1 MESTTESITSTALPV
16 EANASTESPDCKT
29 TFDPPSIN
37 SNDPPAGIGAAL
49 IKNNLFHHFL
59 Q

>member
-29 TFDPPSIN
+29 TFDPHHNLMIT
-37 SNDPPAGIGAAL
+37 AGMVRL
-49 IKNNLFHHFL
+49 
-59 Q
+59 